1 MPSAPCKVPDSK
13 LCFSITSYTPLS
25 LQYHSQN
32 ENKKNV
38 FGYAY
43 LGQAAYNVR
52 NANGFQ
58 IGSWAYMNPE
68 GKEINV
74 AYVSDSKGYRVM
86 SNDLPIAPT
95 ETPEV
100 VALRAKHMEAHAAL
114 KTKTTD
120 PVEDNPKINVDP
132 EDEEAAIE
140 INAAQMEFMKVFREI
155 RAF

>member
-1 MPSAPCKVPDSK
+1 
-13 LCFSITSYTPLS
+13 
-25 LQYHSQN
+25 
-32 ENKKNV
+32 
-38 FGYAY
+38 
-43 LGQAAYNVR
+43 
-52 NANGFQ
+52 
-58 IGSWAYMNPE
+58 MNPE

-114 KTKTTD
+114 KTKTAD

-155 RAF
+155 RAFWSQKFQFYTLYL